1 MNGMDRRTLL
11 VGLGLAAAGSAA
23 APVAPA
29 IAQTRP
35 RSGGTLTVG
44 FEDSTKTLDPTY
56 SVQFSERRIL
66 YLIYNTLVA
75 IDTDF
80 SLRPELAQSWT
91 VENDGRRYVFALQP
105 GVKFHDGTPFD
116 ADAVR
121 FNLERRLDEAVAS
134 PQRNQLRPVIDGIQ
148 VLGPLSIAI
157 NLKNTY
163 PALLSDLADRAGF
176 MVSPTAAR
184 KFGQDFGRNPVGTGP
199 FILRDWTQG
208 TSITLERFPDSW
220 ERERTYLDR
229 IVFRSIPNAVI
240 GMQRLLVGE
249 IDFLDGLAPDSL
261 RQLEGKD
268 AIVIEKARVGRWYS
282 FQWQV
287 DKPPFD
293 NAKLR
298 QAIAHAMNR
307 DRINQITMDGKA
319 TIANGPTP
327 PGLWWSSPDTVVY
340 DYDPVKAKALLAEAG
355 VAPNTTL
362 TLVTPSDPLYRRIN
376 QLVAEQL
383 GAIGLTVTLQPVAT
397 SESYARVVSR
407 AINFT
412 TTNWTQRADPDGLYY
427 ILFHSKGFANTTGY
441 TNPEMDRL
449 LEAARHTPDPA
460 ERKTIYAQAKEI
472 VARDLP
478 YVSLYFGA
486 EFAARTKKLN
496 GFVWMPD
503 NIPRFRSAWKEA

>member
-1 MNGMDRRTLL
+1 MDRRTLL
-11 VGLGLAAAGSAA
+11 AAIGLGGLVVNASS
-23 APVAPA
+23 A
-29 IAQTRP
+29 IAQERP

-80 SLRPELAQSWT
+80 SLKPELARSWT
-91 VENDGRRYVFALQP
+91 VENDGKRYVFSLQP
-105 GVKFHDGTPFD
+105 GVKFHDGTDFD
-116 ADAVR
+116 AESVR
-121 FNLERRLDEAVAS
+121 FNLERRLDETVAS
-134 PQRNQLRPVIDGIQ
+134 PQRNQLRPVIDSIE

-157 NLKNTY
+157 NLKNPY
-163 PALLSDLADRAGF
+163 PAMLSDLADRAGF
-176 MVSPTAAR
+176 MVSPGAVR
-184 KFGQDFGRNPVGTGP
+184 KLGPDFGRNPVGTGP
-199 FILRDWTQG
+199 FTLRDWTQG
-208 TSITLERFPDSW
+208 TSITLERFADSW
-220 ERERTYLDR
+220 EKDRTYLDR

-249 IDFLDGLAPDSL
+249 IDFIDGLAPDNL

-268 AIVIEKARVGRWYS
+268 GLIIEKARVGRWYS

-298 QAIAHAMNR
+298 QAIAHAINR
-307 DRINQITMDGKA
+307 ERINQITMDGKA
-319 TIANGPTP
+319 TVANGPTP
-327 PGLWWSSPDTVVY
+327 AGLWWSAPDTVVY
-340 DYDPVKAKALLAEAG
+340 EYDPVKAKAALAEAG
-355 VAPNTTL
+355 VAPGTVI

-383 GAIGLTVTLQPVAT
+383 AAIDLKVTLQPVAT
-397 SESYARVVSR
+397 SEYYARVVAR

-441 TNPEMDRL
+441 SNPEVDRL
-449 LEAARHTPDPA
+449 LEAARHTQDSA
-460 ERKTIYAQAKEI
+460 ERKKLYAQVTEF

-478 YVSLYFGA
+478 YISLYYAA
-486 EFAARTKKLN
+486 EFAARTRKLH

>member
-11 VGLGLAAAGSAA
+11 VGMGLVAAGGAR
-23 APVAPA
+23 
-29 IAQTRP
+29 AQGSP
-35 RSGGTLTVG
+35 RSGGTLTIG

-75 IDTDF
+75 IETDF

-91 VENDGRRYVFALQP
+91 IENDGKRYVFALQP

-116 ADAVR
+116 AEAVR

-134 PQRNQLRPVIDGIQ
+134 PQRNQLRPVIDGIE
-148 VLGPLSIAI
+148 VLGPLSLAI
-157 NLKNTY
+157 NLKTPY

-184 KFGQDFGRNPVGTGP
+184 KFGPDFGRNPVGTGP
-199 FILRDWTQG
+199 FLLRDWTQG
-208 TSITLERFPDSW
+208 TSITLERFPEAW
-220 ERERTYLDR
+220 ERDRTYLDR

-249 IDFLDGLAPDSL
+249 IDFIDGLAPDAL

-268 AIVIEKARVGRWYS
+268 AIVIEQSRVGRWYAL
-282 FQWQV
+282 QWQV
-287 DKPPFD
+287 DKPPYD

-298 QAIAHAMNR
+298 QAVAHALNR

-340 DYDPVKAKALLAEAG
+340 EYDVAKAKVLLAEASLPAG
-355 VAPNTTL
+355 TTL

-383 GAIGLTVTLQPVAT
+383 GAIGLTVVLQPVAM
-397 SESYARVVSR
+397 SEAYARVVSR

-412 TTNWTQRADPDGLYY
+412 TTNWTQRADPDGLNY

-441 TNPEMDRL
+441 SNPALDTL
-449 LEAARHTPDPA
+449 LEAARHTADVA

-478 YVSLYFGA
+478 YVSLYFSA
-486 EFAARTKKLN
+486 EFAARTAKLN

-503 NIPRFRSAWKEA
+503 NIPRFRSAWKSA